1 MRVVHVYI
9 PSTDDKNNKL
19 RGLLEIFWDVPP
31 NQIHNH
37 YNFFCS
43 FTGRNRCLTVLHHG
57 TNTAQA
63 SLIKKSFEYKY
74 EVGGVNIGHAYS
86 IYYFVY
92 LSLSLRVPLRLR
104 GSFP

>member
-1 MRVVHVYI
+1 MY
-9 PSTDDKNNKL
+9 
-19 RGLLEIFWDVPP
+19 PP
-31 NQIHNH
+31 IKFTTIII
-37 YNFFCS
+37 FFCS